1 MSEPNP
7 LVERVD
13 ALLKRHQQQ
22 EAASP
27 VSPAEAADAA
37 ASAQPANALVEDKVS
52 VAPEQA
58 DDDIPVLTEIV
69 EPQAVPSGPDAQA
82 RLAEGIEAVVLERI
96 LEELDRSLQMRL
108 NRTIAEVVDQTLDGM
123 RVDLAERVRHLVREA
138 VGAALAKQGVGQ
150 KRSP

>member
-1 MSEPNP
+1 MSESNP

-22 EAASP
+22 PSA
-27 VSPAEAADAA
+27 SPAEAAGLEPA
-37 ASAQPANALVEDKVS
+37 AQPATTLEAGNDP
-52 VAPEQA
+52 APPVPTE
-58 DDDIPVLTEIV
+58 DDIPVLTEIV
-69 EPQAVPSGPDAQA
+69 DQGA
-82 RLAEGIEAVVLERI
+82 LAEGIEAAVLERV
-96 LEELDRSLQMRL
+96 LEELDQSLQLRL

-138 VGAALAKQGVGQ
+138 VAAALAKQGIGP